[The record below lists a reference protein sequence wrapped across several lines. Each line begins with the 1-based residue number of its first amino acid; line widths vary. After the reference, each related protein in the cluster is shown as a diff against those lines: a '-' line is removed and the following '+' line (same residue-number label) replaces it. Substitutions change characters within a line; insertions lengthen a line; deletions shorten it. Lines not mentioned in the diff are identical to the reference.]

1 MLDRENELFNASR
14 CFAEIKNIQLFT
26 QYRIKATMGELLKR
40 QGVVAP
46 LAFVVQNDVKP
57 QVQLLGMN

>member
-1 MLDRENELFNASR
+1 LIDSENELFNAFR
-14 CFAEIKNIQLFT
+14 CLAEIKTIQLFT
-26 QYRIKATMGELLKR
+26 QYRNKATMSALLKR

>member
-1 MLDRENELFNASR
+1 LLDSENVLFNASR